1 MDARV
6 EQHLSRLRAVCAAM
20 LGSIPVYM
28 AIGLLVER
36 PDKLPLAQ
44 GEHFLWIFA
53 VIAVLNLVSI
63 MPVYRAMLVSPRRV
77 YAAGRLVEPLLA
89 AHFTAHVVAF
99 ARLEAI
105 AILGVT
111 LFFLDGNQHSLWA
124 FCVVAGAGMLLVW
137 PRRAKVEALLESY
150 PAATVPQ

>member
-6 EQHLSRLRAVCAAM
+6 DQHLSRLRVVCAAI
-20 LGSIPVYM
+20 LGSIPVYV
-28 AIGLLVER
+28 AIGLLVAR
-36 PDKLPLAQ
+36 PEQPPLAQ

-53 VIAVLNLVSI
+53 TLAVLNLVSI

-105 AILGVT
+105 AILGVM
-111 LFFLDGNQHSLWA
+111 LFFLDGNQQSLWA
-124 FCVVAGAGMLLVW
+124 FCAVAGAGMLLVW
-137 PRRAKVEALLESY
+137 PRRAKVEALLEPF
-150 PAATVPQ
+150 PAVTAPR